1 MKRLK
6 ISPSDTLLRKNRI
19 VVVSM
24 VFVWA
29 IMLSSTHSLVYAQ
42 FVPPPSSTFQQPFQ
56 QPVNPFQQPVN
67 PFPVTPFQQPST
79 TFPSQFGGPG
89 TGFLPPSAT
98 TFPPSVFPP
107 TNSFLPSTSFAIPT
121 GSLSP
126 WFPSIPAISCG
137 GTFSFTVIGKV
148 SDHAANIGS
157 NGKQR
162 IAIQIDSAGGI
173 DLSQQSV
180 KGQIF
185 VGQKNIDT
193 NQGNDFDIKNLFNN
207 CQGLTFSG

>member
-6 ISPSDTLLRKNRI
+6 ISPLDTLLRNRI
-19 VVVSM
+19 VVVSV

-29 IMLSSTHSLVYAQ
+29 IILSSTHSLAYAQ

-107 TNSFLPSTSFAIPT
+107 T
-121 GSLSP
+121 
-126 WFPSIPAISCG
+126 
-137 GTFSFTVIGKV
+137 
-148 SDHAANIGS
+148 
-157 NGKQR
+157 
-162 IAIQIDSAGGI
+162 
-173 DLSQQSV
+173 
-180 KGQIF
+180 
-185 VGQKNIDT
+185 
-193 NQGNDFDIKNLFNN
+193 
-207 CQGLTFSG
+207 